1 VSGKKNQI
9 LHEGKLYYSMGHT
22 AATLGTTVPKLKR
35 TMIETGLDWANFR
48 DNGPIWISA
57 QSIVDYLKRSEQK
70 KFLDVSAWS
79 PTPGKMA
86 TYVGRTKAQT
96 RNVIVIAEAVAGRMI
111 VEAIGRKGANVRLT
125 VKRESLREPQPDLFG

>member
-1 VSGKKNQI
+1 
-9 LHEGKLYYSMGHT
+9 
-22 AATLGTTVPKLKR
+22 
-35 TMIETGLDWANFR
+35 
-48 DNGPIWISA
+48 
-57 QSIVDYLKRSEQK
+57 
-70 KFLDVSAWS
+70 
-79 PTPGKMA
+79 MA